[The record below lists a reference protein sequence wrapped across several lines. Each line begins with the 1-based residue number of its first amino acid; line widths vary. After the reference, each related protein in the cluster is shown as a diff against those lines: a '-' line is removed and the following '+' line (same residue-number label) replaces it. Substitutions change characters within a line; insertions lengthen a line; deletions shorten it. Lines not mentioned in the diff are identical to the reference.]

1 VTARGAVAAAL
12 VALASLP
19 AAAGFPEKPIRIIVP
34 TAPGGSSDIVTRLI
48 ANAAREFIDQPF
60 VIDNRP
66 GANGN
71 VGMDV
76 VVTAPPDGYTLGNC
90 AIGVCSANRAL
101 YTMPFEQADIAAVF
115 WSASVMN
122 MLALNSAVPAHTLP
136 EFIALARQ
144 RELSYGSSGVGS
156 AHHLSAALLGGVF
169 GVRFLHVAYRG
180 AGPAIQDLLAGRVD
194 FMIENVATLVEY
206 RKSGQ
211 LRGLA
216 VTGAER
222 TPIAPDLPT
231 LRELGYPDVTL
242 VAWFGFA
249 TRAGTPPET
258 IATLNALFNRALRT
272 PAVQARFAEL
282 GLIPEGGPSERFAA
296 HIGAESAK
304 WRDVVVK
311 NNIKPE

>member
-1 VTARGAVAAAL
+1 MIMRWILAAL
-12 VALASLP
+12 LVVASLP
-19 AAAGFPEKPIRIIVP
+19 AVAAFPEKPIRIIVP

-48 ANAAREFIDQPF
+48 ANAARAFIDQPF

-76 VVTAPPDGYTLGNC
+76 VAKAPPDGYTLGNC

-101 YTMPFEQADIAAVF
+101 VPMPFAASDLLPMF

-122 MLALNSAVPAHTLP
+122 MLALNSGVPAQ
-136 EFIALARQ
+136 ALAEFVQLART

-156 AHHLSAALLGGVF
+156 AHHLSAELLAGVF
-169 GVRFLHVAYRG
+169 GVKFLHVAYRG

-194 FMIENVATLVEY
+194 FMIENVATLVEH

-216 VTGAER
+216 VTGATR

-249 TRAGTPPET
+249 TRAGTPLE
-258 IATLNALFNRALRT
+258 IVATLNALFNRALQT
-272 PAVQARFAEL
+272 PVVQARFAEM
-282 GLIPEGGPSERFAA
+282 GLIPEGGPAARFGA
-296 HIGAESAK
+296 HIAAETAK
-304 WRDVVVK
+304 WQAVVTK

>member
-1 VTARGAVAAAL
+1 MMMRRWLLAAAL
-12 VALASLP
+12 SVTALPALA
-19 AAAGFPEKPIRIIVP
+19 AFPERPIRIIVP
-34 TAPGGSSDIVTRLI
+34 TAPGGSSDIVTRLLT
-48 ANAAREFIDQPF
+48 NAAREFIDQPF

-76 VVTAPPDGYTLGNC
+76 VAKAPPDGYTLGNC

-101 YTMPFEQADIAAVF
+101 VPMPFEQKDIEPMF

-122 MLALNSAVPAHTLP
+122 MLALNAAVPAQSLA
-136 EFIALARQ
+136 EFVQLART

-169 GVRFLHVAYRG
+169 GVKFLHVAYRG
-180 AGPAIQDLLAGRVD
+180 AAPAIQDLLAGRVD
-194 FMIENVATLVEY
+194 FMVENVATLVEH

-216 VTGAER
+216 VTGAAR

-249 TRAGTPPET
+249 TRAGTSPE
-258 IATLNALFNRALRT
+258 IVATLNTLFNRALQA
-272 PAVQARFAEL
+272 PVVQARFAEM
-282 GLIPEGGPSERFAA
+282 GLIPEGGPAARFGAHVAA
-296 HIGAESAK
+296 EAAK
-304 WRDVVVK
+304 WQDVVIK